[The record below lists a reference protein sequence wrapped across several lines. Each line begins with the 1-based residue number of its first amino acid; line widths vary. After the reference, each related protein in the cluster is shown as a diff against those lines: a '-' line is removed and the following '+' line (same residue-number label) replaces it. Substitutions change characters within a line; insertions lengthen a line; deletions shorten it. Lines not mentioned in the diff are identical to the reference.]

1 MVTSTLG
8 LVCFTGTMT
17 IKSRWFLYFV
27 LKNSNAPNLDISFS
41 MLCPL
46 FLILEKNKKP
56 RDMKQMWLKA
66 KKSSIMA
73 FVQKKKKKKK
83 IKCKGLQKV
92 FLLDQAII

>member
-1 MVTSTLG
+1 MATSTLG

-41 MLCPL
+41 ILSPL

-73 FVQKKKKKKK
+73 FV
-83 IKCKGLQKV
+83 
-92 FLLDQAII
+92 